1 MESVRGNFIAASQRT
16 PRGDLTYGAWTEILD
31 SASSSLV
38 FLRILPRI
46 FVIALALALIVQ
58 AFIVQSF
65 YIPSSSMQPTLE
77 RDDCVVVPKF
87 AYGIR
92 VPFFDSLA
100 ISWSAPE
107 RGRVVV
113 FHRHDDP
120 ATEINEGQG
129 ALVKRV
135 IGIAGDE
142 VSIEGHDVFVN
153 GERIAEPYVRWTNDT
168 PHQRISFTV
177 PNSRVFLLG
186 DNRDASYDSR
196 FWSEPF
202 VPLSKIVGPASAVYW
217 SANRSARMVY

>member
-1 MESVRGNFIAASQRT
+1 MDSVRGSFIAASRRA
-16 PRGDLTYGAWTEILD
+16 PRGEVTYGAWTEVLNGD
-31 SASSSLV
+31 SAAV
-38 FLRILPRI
+38 AFLRMLPRI
-46 FVIALALALIVQ
+46 FVIALALALIIQ

-100 ISWSAPE
+100 ISWGAPE

-113 FHRHDDP
+113 FHRDDDP
-120 ATEINEGQG
+120 TTEINEGQV

-135 IGIAGDE
+135 IGVAGDE

-153 GERIAEPYVRWTNDT
+153 GERIAEPYARWSNDT
-168 PHQRISFTV
+168 LHQKISFTV
-177 PNSRVFLLG
+177 PSGRVFLLG

-196 FWSEPF
+196 FWNQPF

>member
-1 MESVRGNFIAASQRT
+1 MESVRGSFIAASQRT
-16 PRGDLTYGAWTEILD
+16 PRGDLTYGTWTEILD
-31 SASSSLV
+31 SDSSALV
-38 FLRILPRI
+38 FLRMLPRI
-46 FVIALALALIVQ
+46 FLIALALALIIQ
-58 AFIVQSF
+58 TFIVQSF

-92 VPFFDSLA
+92 VPLFDSLI

-113 FHRHDDP
+113 FHRDDDP
-120 ATEINEGQG
+120 TTEINEGQG

-142 VSIEGHDVFVN
+142 VSIQGHDVFVN
-153 GERIAEPYVRWTNDT
+153 GERIDEPYARWSSDT
-168 PHQRISFTV
+168 LHQRISFTV

-196 FWSEPF
+196 FWNQPF

-217 SANRSARMVY
+217 SANRSVRLVY

>member
-1 MESVRGNFIAASQRT
+1 MESVRGSFIAASRRA
-16 PRGDLTYGAWTEILD
+16 PRGEVTYGAWTEVLNGD
-31 SASSSLV
+31 SAAV
-38 FLRILPRI
+38 AFLRMLPRI
-46 FVIALALALIVQ
+46 FFIALSLAVITQ

-77 RDDCVVVPKF
+77 RDDCVVVPKL

-92 VPFFDSLA
+92 IPFFDALA

-113 FHRHDDP
+113 FHRDDDP
-120 ATEINEGQG
+120 TTEINEGQG

-153 GERIAEPYVRWTNDT
+153 GERIDEPYARWSSDT
-168 PHQRISFTV
+168 LHQRISFTV
-177 PNSRVFLLG
+177 PSGRVFLLG

-196 FWSEPF
+196 FWNQPF

-217 SANRSARMVY
+217 SANRSARLVY